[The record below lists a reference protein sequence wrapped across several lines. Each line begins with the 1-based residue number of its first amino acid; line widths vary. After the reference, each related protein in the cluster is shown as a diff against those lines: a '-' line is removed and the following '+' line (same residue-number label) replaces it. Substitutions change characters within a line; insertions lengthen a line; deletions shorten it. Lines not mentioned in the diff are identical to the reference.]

1 MIPFFGRCGISLT
14 YIIGGA
20 SAMKKDLK
28 DKFKKIVE
36 ESTSMGEAL
45 YKLNAEYIF
54 AQYEYMAFKKMIK
67 MKWELL
73 AEQK

>member
-1 MIPFFGRCGISLT
+1 
-14 YIIGGA
+14 
-20 SAMKKDLK
+20 MKKDLK

-73 AEQK
+73 AAEDK